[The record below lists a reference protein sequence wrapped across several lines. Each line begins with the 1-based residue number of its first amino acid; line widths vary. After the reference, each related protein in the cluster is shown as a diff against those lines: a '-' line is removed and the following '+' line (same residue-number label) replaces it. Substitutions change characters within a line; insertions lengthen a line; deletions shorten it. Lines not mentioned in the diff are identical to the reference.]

1 MVSKSRAGVLYET
14 GKEFIRQ
21 YNDNKG
27 IITATVVSATA
38 LTADAETKMIEAVIA
53 ATGKQV
59 ILVKKVDADLIG
71 GFVLTVG
78 DKQFDTSIAK
88 SLVLL
93 KKEFNS

>member
-1 MVSKSRAGVLYET
+1 
-14 GKEFIRQ
+14 
-21 YNDNKG
+21 
-27 IITATVVSATA
+27 
-38 LTADAETKMIEAVIA
+38 MIEAVVA

-59 ILVKKVDADLIG
+59 ILVKKVDADLLG